1 MFREAELLEA
11 TVTALKK
18 LCKERKLKVSGKK
31 GDLIRRLMEFSDALD
46 QTQDESRETE
56 LYTQAQRELHNLS
69 MTDLR
74 DLCQERSL
82 SIKGT
87 KVDLVKRLASHQA
100 VKDSESAAP
109 QREQRAPKT
118 VEDRFVQALRSED
131 GDLGK
136 AIQDALDIEMPKPGD
151 IVSGVVT
158 SIVEWGAFVELDDT
172 GWTGLVHVSEVSDVF
187 IENIEEY
194 LCPGQRVEAL
204 VLQSPIVRSDR
215 LSLSIR
221 RLKDLKRYDP
231 EAVAKVGTLT
241 PMARPNVVR
250 EEEFEALQER
260 VAALEAIVIEMGHG
274 QALREARSD
283 VGASTRRSRV
293 APLSEM
299 LNDINEEP
307 KIPQSS
313 AVKHEKAAID
323 KVIESL
329 LEGSENSDANIGVE
343 VEKA

>member
-1 MFREAELLEA
+1 
-11 TVTALKK
+11 
-18 LCKERKLKVSGKK
+18 
-31 GDLIRRLMEFSDALD
+31 MEFSDALD

-74 DLCQERSL
+74 DLSL

-118 VEDRFVQALRSED
+118 VEDRFVQALRR
-131 GDLGK
+131 
-136 AIQDALDIEMPKPGD
+136 D

-250 EEEFEALQER
+250 EEEFEALQE
-260 VAALEAIVIEMGHG
+260 
-274 QALREARSD
+274 LRFLCC
-283 VGASTRRSRV
+283 GF
-293 APLSEM
+293 LS
-299 LNDINEEP
+299 I
-307 KIPQSS
+307 S
-313 AVKHEKAAID
+313 V
-323 KVIESL
+323 
-329 LEGSENSDANIGVE
+329 
-343 VEKA
+343 